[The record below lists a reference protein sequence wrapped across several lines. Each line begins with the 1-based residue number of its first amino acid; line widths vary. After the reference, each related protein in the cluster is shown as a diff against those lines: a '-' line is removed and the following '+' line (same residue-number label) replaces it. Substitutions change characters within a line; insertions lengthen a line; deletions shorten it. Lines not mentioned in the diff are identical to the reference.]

1 MRTIDE
7 LQVLELFGGIGAI
20 RKALIRQGIPHRVVD
35 YVEKDRNCVKGYNAL
50 YHENFQPIDI
60 VEYHPSTAK
69 VDLLMHGSPCQDFSR
84 TGLKR
89 GGERGSGTRSSLL
102 YETIRIIQEMR
113 EKPKMILWENVKG
126 VLDKN
131 FRETFF
137 DYIHELDRLG
147 YTSQY
152 AILNAMDFGI
162 PQKRERIFMV
172 SLLGEKRFDFSM
184 IPRTPTRKITSFL
197 EKDVPDF
204 YQVRQSSILGY
215 LNGKPRNQ
223 NFEGRVKVIEQFA
236 YTISTKQV
244 RVPNSG
250 VVDLKNGT
258 YRYLTERECFKLMGF
273 EDGDFNTLRAIYPQ
287 RKGRMSSILYREA
300 GNSIVVN
307 ILEAILQKLLA
318 EVF

>member
-1 MRTIDE
+1 
-7 LQVLELFGGIGAI
+7 
-20 RKALIRQGIPHRVVD
+20 
-35 YVEKDRNCVKGYNAL
+35 
-50 YHENFQPIDI
+50 
-60 VEYHPSTAK
+60 
-69 VDLLMHGSPCQDFSR
+69 
-84 TGLKR
+84 
-89 GGERGSGTRSSLL
+89 
-102 YETIRIIQEMR
+102 
-113 EKPKMILWENVKG
+113 
-126 VLDKN
+126 
-131 FRETFF
+131 
-137 DYIHELDRLG
+137 
-147 YTSQY
+147 
-152 AILNAMDFGI
+152 MDFGI
-162 PQKRERIFMV
+162 PQKRERIFVV

>member
-1 MRTIDE
+1 
-7 LQVLELFGGIGAI
+7 
-20 RKALIRQGIPHRVVD
+20 
-35 YVEKDRNCVKGYNAL
+35 
-50 YHENFQPIDI
+50 
-60 VEYHPSTAK
+60 
-69 VDLLMHGSPCQDFSR
+69 
-84 TGLKR
+84 
-89 GGERGSGTRSSLL
+89 
-102 YETIRIIQEMR
+102 MR

-162 PQKRERIFMV
+162 PQKRERIFVV

>member
-20 RKALIRQGIPHRVVD
+20 RKALIRQDIPHHVVD
-35 YVEKDRNCVKGYNAL
+35 CVKGYNAL
-50 YHENFQPIDI
+50 YHENFHPRDI
-60 VEYHPSTAK
+60 VDYHPSTAK

-84 TGLKR
+84 SGLKR

-102 YETIRIIQEMR
+102 YETIRIIQEMSV
-113 EKPKMILWENVKG
+113 KPKMILWENVKG

-152 AILNAMDFGI
+152 RILNAMDFGI
-162 PQKRERIFMV
+162 PQKRERIFVV
-172 SLLGEKRFDFSM
+172 SLLGGKTFDFSM
-184 IPRTPTRKITSFL
+184 LLRTPTRNITSFL
-197 EKDVPDF
+197 EKDVPNF

-223 NFEGRVKVIEQFA
+223 NFKGRVKVIKQFA

-273 EDGDFNTLRAIYPQ
+273 EDSDFNTLRAIYPQ